1 VRWSQRRRR
10 RWAHQ
15 STSDGGVAMQ
25 RQRKT
30 HVTWALEHGGELES
44 EARGCGGGG
53 GPQGFI

>member
-1 VRWSQRRRR
+1 V